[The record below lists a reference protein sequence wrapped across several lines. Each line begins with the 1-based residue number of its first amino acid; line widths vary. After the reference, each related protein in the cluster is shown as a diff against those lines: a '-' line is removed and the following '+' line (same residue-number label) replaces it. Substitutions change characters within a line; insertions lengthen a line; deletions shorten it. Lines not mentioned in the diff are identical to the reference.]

1 MMSGPPKQ
9 QTAFREAKQLRQ
21 KQTVMITDYTF
32 SEKTADALQ
41 EKLWVVEKVVD

>member
-9 QTAFREAKQLRQ
+9 QTAFREAKQAKQLRQ

-41 EKLWVVEKVVD
+41 EKLWSC